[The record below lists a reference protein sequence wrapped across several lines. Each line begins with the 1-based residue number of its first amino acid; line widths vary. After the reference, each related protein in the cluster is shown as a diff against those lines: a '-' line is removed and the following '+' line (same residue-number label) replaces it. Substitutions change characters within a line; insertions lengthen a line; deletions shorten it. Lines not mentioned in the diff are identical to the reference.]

1 MLVTYSSLLGSL
13 LEPPNTRSTAHL
25 QPEWQRY
32 VEWITTLSLNLMA
45 AANDL
50 RPMQA
55 QVNLEMM
62 MTRQLE
68 LRREETKQ
76 LHSKCDELEAKLTEL
91 KSSAARV
98 LLQGPKQMEEKVV
111 VDNPTT
117 ITAEDVAKWAEEI
130 R

>member
-13 LEPPNTRSTAHL
+13 LEPPNTISTANL

-32 VEWITTLSLNLMA
+32 VEWITVLSQNLMA

-50 RPMQA
+50 RPMQVCIYLPRHRLNGIPHFNLNLQA
-55 QVNLEMM
+55 RVNLEVM

-76 LHSKCDELEAKLTEL
+76 LHLYVDVPYYPLNTLWTSDPSCE
-91 KSSAARV
+91 
-98 LLQGPKQMEEKVV
+98 QKV
-111 VDNPTT
+111 
-117 ITAEDVAKWAEEI
+117 
-130 R
+130 